1 MHKSTNKKFLNDLF
15 LQYVRFLPW
24 LILAITLLATFTL
37 WQNSQQNIYT
47 KLQAD
52 FKRYVS
58 DVNHRIENRI
68 QANQNIL
75 EGLQGLF
82 AASSTVNRKEFYTYI
97 SRQGINPNLTGI
109 QAVGFSLII
118 PKHQKNTH
126 ISSIRKEGFTD
137 YTIKPA
143 GERDIY
149 TSIIFVEPLNNI
161 NKQAFGYDMYATPTL
176 REAMYKAQDSN
187 QSVLSRKLTLQADS
201 NKKKQTRAY
210 LFLPIYK
217 NGSPINTVANRRAN
231 SVGWIYLSLNIN
243 ILMKDVLGAQNT
255 KIDIHLYDGKTI
267 SIPSLLHDFDY
278 RQTLGIKRENPLFQ
292 NTTQLN
298 ISDHILTTVVT
309 SLPDYDAQ
317 LYRGSSLLIAI
328 SGCFISILLTLLT
341 WQLVQGREYAIR
353 KAHKMTKDLRVNEKS
368 LIASKYLAESSL
380 SKLNSYISA
389 IDQQALISVTDSK
402 GTILSANTKF
412 CTTSG
417 YSEDELIGQQH
428 NIVNSKTHSKEFFEN
443 LHKTISS
450 GEVWRGEI
458 CNRAKNGDLY
468 WVDGAISPL
477 KDKNG
482 KISRY
487 VSVRFDITKRKLAA
501 AQISAA
507 KNEAERANAAKSEF
521 LSSMSHELRTPLNAI
536 IGYSQLLTLSPE
548 AMSKDQ
554 LSSVDEIHH
563 AGHHLLELI
572 NEVLDLSS
580 IESGKV
586 KLNIQALALSNIINE
601 CQLLISPL
609 AEKKN
614 IQIDYADFD
623 NYFLTADPL
632 RIKQILIN
640 LLSNAIKYNKPN
652 GKVNLQYTILD
663 SKQLRV
669 SVTDTGHGLDEEQVS
684 NLFIPFERVGAENSD
699 IEGSGVGLVICKK
712 LIEMMGG
719 SIGVT
724 SNKDSGSTF
733 WFDIKALNKNEYT
746 ENTENS
752 GVPPIES
759 TENFNHK
766 QTILYIEDNQANL
779 DLVKRIISNKT
790 DYNLITEKDPLMAL
804 TQIKNHMPDLILLD
818 INLPTMDGFT
828 ILEEIKS
835 SPELTKIP
843 VIAVTAKAMFDDI
856 QKGKDHGF
864 DEYITK
870 PIDIVKFLNTI
881 ITILNKKELS
891 LEMNKI

>member
-217 NGSPINTVANRRAN
+217 NGSPINTIANRRAN

-278 RQTLGIKRENPLFQ
+278 CQTIGIKKETPLFQ

-298 ISDHILTTVVT
+298 IADHILTAVIT
-309 SLPDYDAQ
+309 SLPDYDAP
-317 LYRGSSLLIAI
+317 LYKGSSLLIAI
-328 SGCFISILLTLLT
+328 SGSFISILLTLLT

-417 YSEDELIGQQH
+417 YSEEELIGQQH

-477 KDKNG
+477 KDNNG

-536 IGYSQLLTLSPE
+536 IGYSQLLTLTPE
-548 AMSKDQ
+548 AMSEDQ
-554 LSSVDEIHH
+554 LSSVDEIYH

-640 LLSNAIKYNKPN
+640 FLSNAIKYNKPN

-669 SVTDTGHGLDEEQVS
+669 SVTDTGYGLDEEQLS

-733 WFDIKALNKNEYT
+733 WFDIKALNKNEYL
-746 ENTENS
+746 ENS
-752 GVPPIES
+752 ENCGTPPIES

-828 ILEEIKS
+828 ILEGIKS
-835 SPELTKIP
+835 SSEFTKIP